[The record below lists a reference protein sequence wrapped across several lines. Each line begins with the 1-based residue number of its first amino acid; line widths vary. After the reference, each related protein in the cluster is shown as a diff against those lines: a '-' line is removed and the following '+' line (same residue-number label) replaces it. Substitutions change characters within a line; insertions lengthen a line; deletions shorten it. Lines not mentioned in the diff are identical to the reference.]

1 MYQKCIKKIIS
12 WFLLEENKKKEI
24 NKQENAANGKA
35 AKLPDKSNVYM
46 SLYEEVFFSSSLQS
60 DHWI

>member
-1 MYQKCIKKIIS
+1 MYQKNHFLFPSEIKK
-12 WFLLEENKKKEI
+12 
-24 NKQENAANGKA
+24 KQENAANGKA

-46 SLYEEVFFSSSLQS
+46 SLYEEVFFCSSLQS